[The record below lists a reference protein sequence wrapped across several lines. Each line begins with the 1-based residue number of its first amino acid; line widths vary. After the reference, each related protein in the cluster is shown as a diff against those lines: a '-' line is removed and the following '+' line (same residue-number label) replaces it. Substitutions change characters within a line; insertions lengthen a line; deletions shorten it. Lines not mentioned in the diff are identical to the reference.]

1 MQNCNGNLATV
12 SELRVEGINTNI
24 EDRCKHVG
32 TDASVSAPSQHSGA
46 AISRGPQSPILV
58 KAKSKLCAL
67 GGNLKSA
74 SFYADVSNAGKHSA
88 LQCTDWKNPM
98 NLQSNK

>member
-1 MQNCNGNLATV
+1 MLDRYK
-12 SELRVEGINTNI
+12 RVGI
-24 EDRCKHVG
+24 
-32 TDASVSAPSQHSGA
+32 DASVTAPSRHSGA
-46 AISRGPQSPILV
+46 GNSRGPQSPILV

-74 SFYADVSNAGKHSA
+74 RFYVDVSNAGKHSG
-88 LQCTDWKNPM
+88 LQCADWKNPM